1 MKDKHL
7 LFNTTIHEWAKLS
20 KDGFLSRVENVQYL
34 RATGFVRPYWFETA
48 EDFHGLRELYA
59 LVNQGDFKLSTQPR
73 HKLYAMELDSDSYS
87 WLTNS
92 ELGTIQRQ
100 IVAWM
105 AGVYIYN
112 LGLYPRIDEIIYP
125 PVLEQIKELHRQY
138 YPEGLVKDYWAYF
151 GVSDDAD
158 DENHEEAEEQ
168 GHREVPQDD
177 KKSYHAS
184 CLGFAGCP
192 PAKLLGDPFDG
203 DSFGILIPSGVL
215 HCASAHG
222 RTGYFN
228 ADDWA
233 SIVIA
238 DVKKAQ
244 KFYVQE
250 YGECPYDASRLAKWI
265 EAGKTDKLARAEG
278 DKDMMTKWRHV
289 YAKPTSQGAEAYSL
303 FDGEAS
309 HGYVYL
315 IRNGQFSQ
323 YKIGWTKLRSEED
336 PEKSVAKRKAG
347 NQTGNPEPLIV
358 VGHFRASSVKVEKRL
373 HKMFADRKGLGEWFD
388 LTDMDVANILNPDW
402 RSGQSIY

>member
-1 MKDKHL
+1 MKEKKL
-7 LFNTTIHEWAKLS
+7 LFNATVHEWAKLT
-20 KDGFLSRVENVQYL
+20 KDQFLSRIQNVRYL
-34 RATGFVRPYWFETA
+34 RTKGFIRPYWFETA

-59 LVNQGDFKLSTQPR
+59 LVNHGDFKLSSQPL
-73 HKLYAMELDSDSYS
+73 HKLFAMELDSDSYA

-105 AGVYIYN
+105 AGVYIYKRS
-112 LGLYPRIDEIIYP
+112 LYPRLDEIIYT
-125 PVLEQIKELHRQY
+125 PVLEEIKDIHRQY
-138 YPEGLVKDYWAYF
+138 YPEDMVNEYDAYMGLSEVIE
-151 GVSDDAD
+151 DDD
-158 DENHEEAEEQ
+158 CEEVEEQ
-168 GHREVPQDD
+168 AHREVSHEDRNC
-177 KKSYHAS
+177 YHAS

-192 PAKLLGDPFDG
+192 PSKILGDPFDG
-203 DSFGILIPSGVL
+203 DSFGILIPGGVL
-215 HCASAHG
+215 HCASAIG

-244 KFYVQE
+244 KFYVDE
-250 YGECPYDASRLAKWI
+250 YGECPLDASRLAKWI

-278 DKDMMTKWRHV
+278 DMDMMTKWRHV
-289 YAKPTSQGAEAYSL
+289 YVKPTAQGAEAYSL

-309 HGYVYL
+309 HGYVYV
-315 IRNGQFSQ
+315 IRNGQFNQ
-323 YKIGWTKLRSEED
+323 YKIGWTKLRPEED
-336 PEKSVAKRKAG
+336 ADKSVAKRKAG

-358 VGHFRASSVKVEKRL
+358 VGYFRASGVKVEKRL
-373 HKMFADRKGLGEWFD
+373 QKMFADRKGLGEWFN